1 MVRHVCQHAR
11 RVERRRSDRVQS
23 CHTRRRAIGDVGR
36 PHAYRRLR
44 GLELAN
50 CAVREDSRY
59 GHHVRESKAGLY
71 CCVHG
76 HARNQVCHGPVHGNN
91 WLWTADHDLDDARN
105 NNTQLTIYAGRGLYV
120 ESEQGRLW
128 L

>member
-1 MVRHVCQHAR
+1 MAMHVTKSA
-11 RVERRRSDRVQS
+11 
-23 CHTRRRAIGDVGR
+23 T
-36 PHAYRRLR
+36 
-44 GLELAN
+44 
-50 CAVREDSRY
+50 
-59 GHHVRESKAGLY
+59 GLY
-71 CCVHG
+71 ME
-76 HARNQVCHGPVHGNN
+76 NN